1 MVKFADTQKDKEAR
15 RGHQSII
22 NSLWTQAAAAATSPL
37 TSSLVNNSY
46 LAALSTL
53 MNSSALNQQQ
63 QQQLALTLPSP
74 YTTAI
79 NNDFSLTA
87 TLNPVLAAALTQK
100 PNHSSHMNHFHTN
113 KIDSIRDQ
121 LNGPL
126 TSVVNPVVSVNA
138 ATYLSP
144 QMNQFPTA
152 TIANG
157 SAQKQIEGPEGANL
171 FIYHLPRKKS
181 IVFT

>member
-22 NSLWTQAAAAATSPL
+22 NSLWTQAAAATSPL

-53 MNSSALNQQQ
+53 MSSSALNQQQ
-63 QQQLALTLPSP
+63 QQLSLTLPSP

-100 PNHSSHMNHFHTN
+100 PNHSSHMSHFHAN

-126 TSVVNPVVSVNA
+126 SGVVNPVVNVNA

-157 SAQKQIEGPEGANL
+157 SAQKQMEGPEGANL